1 MDPLTA
7 LEIAEKVGSLAGPL
21 SSVFKG
27 LYEYY
32 QNVKKAPENS
42 RQLRDELY
50 ALSDVAQNMNIL
62 LAKSSRRASGNI
74 VMDETVVEFEK
85 MLHEMERKVHLPK
98 GTITWERL
106 KWPFSL
112 KETAEYIE
120 RIERFKTTLNL
131 ALSVFQRYVPN
142 RDKSN

>member
-7 LEIAEKVGSLAGPL
+7 LEIADKVGSLAGTL

-27 LYEYY
+27 LYEYC
-32 QNVKKAPENS
+32 QNVKKAPEKS
-42 RQLRDELY
+42 KQLRDELY
-50 ALSDVAQNMNIL
+50 ALSDVAQNMNTL
-62 LAKSSRRASGNI
+62 LAKSSPRASGNI

-85 MLHEMERKVHLPK
+85 MLQEMERKVTLPK

-112 KETAEYIE
+112 KENAEYIE
-120 RIERFKTTLNL
+120 RIERFKITLNL

-142 RDKSN
+142 REKSN